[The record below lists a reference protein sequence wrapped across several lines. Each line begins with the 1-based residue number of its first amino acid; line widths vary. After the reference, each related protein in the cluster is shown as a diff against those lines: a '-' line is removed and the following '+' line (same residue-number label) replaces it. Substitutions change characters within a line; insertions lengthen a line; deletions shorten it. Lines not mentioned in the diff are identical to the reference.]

1 MIMPKGITITGIVM
15 PHLEPDTFGELYD
28 QVMWLHKMGLPRDT
42 PVIDGYVT
50 LDRTGKDVNV
60 VEGVYGNEF
69 TMTVD
74 RVGLYDWMTRDR
86 NESWER

>member
-1 MIMPKGITITGIVM
+1 MIMPKGMKISGIVM
-15 PHLEPDTFGELYD
+15 PQLEPDTFGELYD

-42 PVIDGYVT
+42 HIIDGYIT
-50 LDRTGKDVNV
+50 LDRTGDDVNV
-60 VEGVYGNEF
+60 VEGIYGNEF